1 MWWLQLML
9 SKFYFIPDRVYN
21 YIGIMLEIQGKFNVL
36 SLNKTKWG
44 KKCYYND
51 EYFNITLS

>member
-1 MWWLQLML
+1 ML

-21 YIGIMLEIQGKFNVL
+21 YIDIMLEIQGKFNVL